1 MLNLL
6 ILLLASTGMT
16 MIVVFGKIF
25 DGIRPNNPP
34 WNCTLCMGFYCGIIV
49 NFLMYCIGLSLFL
62 NVIIGC
68 TLAGFIS
75 SLVSWVVSSLVDDD
89 GIAIKLKK

>member
-6 ILLLASTGMT
+6 ILILASVGMT

-25 DGIRPNNPP
+25 EDVRPRNAP

-49 NFLMYCIGLSLFL
+49 NFLLYCIGLSLFS
-62 NVIIGC
+62 NIIIGC
-68 TLAGFIS
+68 TIAGFIS
-75 SLVSWVVSSLVDDD
+75 SLMSWVVSSLVDDD

>member
-6 ILLLASTGMT
+6 ILLLASVGMT
-16 MIVVFGKIF
+16 LIVVFGKIF
-25 DGIRPNNPP
+25 DSIRPQTPP

-49 NFLMYCIGLSLFL
+49 NFMLYYMDMSLFPS
-62 NVIIGC
+62 VIFGC

-75 SLVSWVVSSLVDDD
+75 SLMSWVVSSIIDDS
-89 GIAIKLKK
+89 GLAIKVKK

>member
-6 ILLLASTGMT
+6 ILILASVGMT
-16 MIVVFGKIF
+16 LIVVFGKIF
-25 DGIRPNNPP
+25 DGIRPQIPP

-49 NFLMYCIGLSLFL
+49 NFLLFCIGMSLFS

-68 TLAGFIS
+68 TIAGFIS
-75 SLVSWVVSSLVDDD
+75 SLMSWVVSSLVDDG